1 MPATVLAH
9 AEEKM
14 NKALHHLED
23 ELSTIRTGRANPSV
37 LSKVM
42 VEYYGVPTPLNQVAN
57 VTVPEARMLLV
68 SPYDRSIVGAIDK
81 AIQDANLGFNPTND
95 GTVIRI
101 AIPALTEERR
111 KEMVKKVKAMAET
124 AKVGVRNA
132 RRDAN
137 DALKKLDIT
146 EDEVKSYQDDVQ
158 KLTDSYVKK
167 ADDIAKAKEADV
179 MTV

>member
-1 MPATVLAH
+1 MPETVLLQ

-14 NKALHHLED
+14 NKVLHHLEE
-23 ELSTIRTGRANPSV
+23 ELSTIRTGRANPTV

-42 VEYYGVPTPLNQVAN
+42 VEYYGAPTPLNQVAN

-95 GTVIRI
+95 GSVIRI

-158 KLTDSYVKK
+158 KLTDVYVKK
-167 ADDIAKAKEADV
+167 ADDIAKAKETDV

>member
-1 MPATVLAH
+1 MPTTVLAQ

-14 NKALHHLED
+14 NKVLHHLEE
-23 ELSTIRTGRANPSV
+23 ELTTIRTGRANPSA
-37 LSKVM
+37 LSKIT

-68 SPYDRSIVGAIDK
+68 TPYDRSIVGAIDK

-95 GTVIRI
+95 GSVIRI

-111 KEMVKKVKAMAET
+111 KEMVKKVKSMAET

-158 KLTDSYVKK
+158 KLTDTYVKK
-167 ADDIAKAKEADV
+167 ADEIAKAKEADV

>member
-1 MPATVLAH
+1 MPTTVLAH

-14 NKALHHLED
+14 NKVLHHLEE
-23 ELSTIRTGRANPSV
+23 ELTTIRTGRANPSA
-37 LSKVM
+37 LSKIT

-95 GTVIRI
+95 GSVIRI
-101 AIPALTEERR
+101 SIPALTEERR
-111 KEMVKKVKAMAET
+111 KEMVKKVKTMAET

-158 KLTDSYVKK
+158 KLTDTYVKK
-167 ADDIAKAKEADV
+167 ADDIAKAKETDV
-179 MTV
+179 LTV

>member
-14 NKALHHLED
+14 NKALHHLEE
-23 ELSTIRTGRANPSV
+23 ELSTIRTGRANPSI

-95 GTVIRI
+95 GSVIRI

-167 ADDIAKAKEADV
+167 ADEIAKAKEADV
-179 MTV
+179 LTV